1 MIYKEKDLIEKTG
14 LNLDQKSVDLLQKEK
29 EVQLLSSLDIHKV
42 AHLFTNPESYFFRS
56 LSHLE
61 LIKKMATENISIW
74 FAGCSTGQE
83 VYSASLM
90 LSSISD
96 KTLVGTDLSRKYI
109 EKALSGSFFVFRKS
123 EIKSLKKYEQLPQSQ
138 LHLNNN
144 KKSLDVKFSSLKK
157 EGISFNI
164 HNLMDGPY
172 NSGFDIVYCRNVLLH
187 MTIKGKKK
195 ALNSLKDGVKAGG
208 ILILGDT
215 DPHIFEDNWER
226 NKYKNAI
233 FWKKKW

>member
-1 MIYKEKDLIEKTG
+1 
-14 LNLDQKSVDLLQKEK
+14 
-29 EVQLLSSLDIHKV
+29 
-42 AHLFTNPESYFFRS
+42 
-56 LSHLE
+56 
-61 LIKKMATENISIW
+61 
-74 FAGCSTGQE
+74 
-83 VYSASLM
+83 M

-109 EKALSGSFFVFRKS
+109 EKANSGSFFVFRKS

-138 LHLNNN
+138 LQLINN
-144 KKSLDVKFSSLKK
+144 KDSLDVKFSSIKK
-157 EGISFNI
+157 EGISFDI

-172 NSGFDIVYCRNVLLH
+172 SSGFDIVYCRNVLLH